1 MTNSYYLK
9 PTELKKKK
17 FLKIGRNCKISNLV
31 TFIGEKN
38 ISLGNNVRIDDF
50 CIINGFEGFVVI
62 GDDTHISSFCY
73 LLGAAGIS
81 IGKNCDISQ
90 GVKIYSKSDD
100 YKKIIKKR
108 IYKKINISNNVII
121 GSNSILLP
129 GSTLGANSRV
139 GALTIVNK
147 IIKKNTL
154 FYGKVEKKIS

>member
-1 MTNSYYLK
+1 M
-9 PTELKKKK
+9 
-17 FLKIGRNCKISNLV
+17 
-31 TFIGEKN
+31 
-38 ISLGNNVRIDDF
+38 
-50 CIINGFEGFVVI
+50 
-62 GDDTHISSFCY
+62 
-73 LLGAAGIS
+73 LGAAGIN
-81 IGKNCDISQ
+81 IGKDCDISQ

-129 GSTLGANSRV
+129 GATLGENSRI

-154 FYGKVEKKIS
+154 FYGKIQKKLS

>member
-9 PTELKKKK
+9 KIELKKKN

-38 ISLGNNVRIDDF
+38 ISIGSNVRIDDF
-50 CIINGFEGFVVI
+50 CIINGLEGFVVI
-62 GDDTHISSFCY
+62 GDDTHINSFCY
-73 LLGAAGIS
+73 LLGAAGIN
-81 IGKNCDISQ
+81 IGKDCDISQ

-129 GSTLGANSRV
+129 GATLGENSRI

-147 IIKKNTL
+147 IIKKNIL
-154 FYGKVEKKIS
+154 FYGKIQKKLS